1 MNKYGNAAAG
11 ECPNSTDGRFG
22 AETPRFSAVKP
33 SEIWLELTKKPSG
46 FSVVPFRAKF
56 PLKYRLEP
64 LPAGNAQPAEKG
76 FDKLVDGGSKRSRPC
91 QFLLWKMGFPPQQSY
106 LPYTPP
112 GAIGSSKEIRPSRA
126 LQGFSTDL
134 SHCPPAMLSQPK
146 KVLTSW
152 WTGGASALVPASFC
166 SGKWVFPPQQSS
178 PPYTPPGTI
187 GSSREIRP
195 SRALQ
200 GFSADLS
207 HCPPAML
214 WITAHCS
221 ALAEHRLRRRADRCL
236 FFFKT
241 DIQHTPSPVC
251 IMAHYVFCACRLDGI

>member
-1 MNKYGNAAAG
+1 MGFSAATIVPAVHAAG
-11 ECPNSTDGRFG
+11 YDWKLERDSAFSSS
-22 AETPRFSAVKP
+22 PRVFD
-33 SEIWLELTKKPSG
+33 
-46 FSVVPFRAKF
+46 
-56 PLKYRLEP
+56 RLEP

-76 FDKLVDGGSKRSRPC
+76 FDKLVDGG
-91 QFLLWKMGFPPQQSY
+91 
-106 LPYTPP
+106 
-112 GAIGSSKEIRPSRA
+112 
-126 LQGFSTDL
+126 
-134 SHCPPAMLSQPK
+134 
-146 KVLTSW
+146 
-152 WTGGASALVPASFC
+152 ASALVPASFC
-166 SGKWVFPPQQSS
+166 SEKWAFPPQQSY

-236 FFFKT
+236 FFFKI
-241 DIQHTPSPVC
+241 DIQHTPSSV
-251 IMAHYVFCACRLDGI
+251 IMAHFVFCACRLDGI